1 MRNRRA
7 VSLVEVLVAAVL
19 LAIGISGTL
28 QALLASARL
37 RMDADKREALVGLLL
52 DRLAWFESRA
62 CSVADTSGV
71 VTLPDGPAAVW
82 RVQSVGM
89 RRVLELEGSRRPGL
103 ASARTTITTSLQCS

>member
-19 LAIGISGTL
+19 LAIGIGGTL

-37 RMDADKREALVGLLL
+37 RLDADSREALVGLLL
-52 DRLAWFESRA
+52 DRLAWFEARA
-62 CSVADTSGV
+62 CSVSDTSGV
-71 VTLPDGPAAVW
+71 VRLPDGPAAVW
-82 RVQSVGM
+82 RVQRVGS

-103 ASARTTITTSLQCS
+103 TSARTTITTSLPCG